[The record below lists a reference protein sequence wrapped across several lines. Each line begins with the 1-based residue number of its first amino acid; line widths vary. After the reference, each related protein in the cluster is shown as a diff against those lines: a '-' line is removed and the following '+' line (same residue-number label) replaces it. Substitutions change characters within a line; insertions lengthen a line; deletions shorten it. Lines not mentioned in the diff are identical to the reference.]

1 MNLNLTRCFLYS
13 NKLFP
18 MTIKHI
24 YEINNNNQLI
34 ITLPDTF
41 KNKKKVLVTV
51 DDLIDS
57 KAFKLELLK
66 QASNDPLFLS
76 DIKEINDDFNH
87 IDNEI

>member
-1 MNLNLTRCFLYS
+1 
-13 NKLFP
+13 
-18 MTIKHI
+18 MTLKHI
-24 YEINNNNQLI
+24 YEISNNNQLI

-41 KNKKKVLVTV
+41 KNKKRVLVTV

-57 KAFKLELLK
+57 KTLKMELLK

-87 IDNEI
+87 IDSETL